1 MEAYI
6 AEGAFLGVL
15 LATVETYKREC
26 MGLLIGVHRHN
37 GDVAVHHAL
46 PYQVAMRT
54 NHEVTPSASASRRM
68 ENVLKN
74 FTHVELIGDFHSHPA
89 GRKHKSTIQLSAID
103 KSFLEPGKLKM
114 IVEIHRRERAVR
126 WRYNRDGTI
135 SGTLD
140 DFFLKLAVW
149 HRDEERGQ
157 ARLAMLRCPFALDF
171 RG

>member
-1 MEAYI
+1 MEIYM

-15 LATVETYKREC
+15 LATVETYNLEC

-37 GDVAVHHAL
+37 GNVAVHHAL
-46 PYQVAMRT
+46 PYQVATRT
-54 NHEVTPSASASRRM
+54 NFEVTPSSTASRRM
-68 ENVLKN
+68 EKVLKDI
-74 FTHVELIGDFHSHPA
+74 THVELVGDFHSHPA
-89 GRKHKSTIQLSAID
+89 GRKRKATIHLSAID
-103 KSFLEPGKLKM
+103 RLYLVPGKLKM

-140 DFFLKLAVW
+140 DFYLQLAIW
-149 HRDEERGQ
+149 HLDEERGH
-157 ARLAMLRCPFALDF
+157 ARLATLRCPFALDF

>member
-1 MEAYI
+1 MEIYL

-15 LATVETYKREC
+15 LATVETYNHEC

-37 GDVAVHHAL
+37 GNVAVHHAL
-46 PYQVAMRT
+46 PYQVATRT
-54 NHEVTPSASASRRM
+54 NFEVTPSATASRRM
-68 ENVLKN
+68 EKVLRD
-74 FTHVELIGDFHSHPA
+74 FTHVELVGDFHSHPA
-89 GRKHKSTIQLSAID
+89 GRKKATIHLSSLD
-103 KSFLEPGKLKM
+103 KSYLTPDKLKM

-149 HRDEERGQ
+149 HLDEERGQ
-157 ARLAMLRCPFALDF
+157 ARLATLRCPFALDF